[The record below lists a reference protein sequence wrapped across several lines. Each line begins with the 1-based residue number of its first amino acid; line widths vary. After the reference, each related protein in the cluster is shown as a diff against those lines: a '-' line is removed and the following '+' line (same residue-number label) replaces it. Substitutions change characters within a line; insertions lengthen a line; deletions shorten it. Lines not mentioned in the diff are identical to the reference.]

1 MLWGDVMVL
10 NLKVNPYTPGAG
22 MVPRYLAGREDI
34 LEDAKDTLA
43 YIANGYATRSVV
55 YYGLRGVGK
64 TVLLTEIENIAAENK
79 IYYEHIEAM
88 ENGSFMS
95 SISLYVNKVL
105 RKMSIVE
112 KAKQYIDTAFSV
124 AAAFQV
130 FYNKEGEAS
139 VGVNPEMVKGVGVAD
154 TGNLQN
160 DLTELLVHLG
170 RVGQKIGMGAALFID
185 EVQYLKDDEFE
196 ALMAAIHR
204 CNQLGLPLVV
214 FAAGLPKI
222 AKIAGDIK
230 SYAERLFRFVPID
243 KLEAEDAKLAL
254 TEPAERFN
262 VKYDDEAMQEILK
275 QTECYPYFLQ
285 EYGQQVWK
293 QIDENSRR
301 ISHEGTLNA
310 YPNFINALDEG
321 FFKVRHDRAS
331 EKELEFMKAMVK
343 CGELPCQTNQVAS
356 IMKSSYNQIAPIRA
370 QLIHKGFIYAT
381 SRGEISFTVPQF
393 DKYLKRIYSI

>member
-1 MLWGDVMVL
+1 MVL

-293 QIDENSRR
+293 HIDENSRR
-301 ISHEGTLNA
+301 ISHEGTLKA

>member
-130 FYNKEGEAS
+130 FYNKDGEAS

>member
-1 MLWGDVMVL
+1 MVL

-293 QIDENSRR
+293 HIDENSRR

-393 DKYLKRIYSI
+393 DKYLKRIYGI

>member
-1 MLWGDVMVL
+1 MVL

-34 LEDAKDTLA
+34 LEDANDTLA